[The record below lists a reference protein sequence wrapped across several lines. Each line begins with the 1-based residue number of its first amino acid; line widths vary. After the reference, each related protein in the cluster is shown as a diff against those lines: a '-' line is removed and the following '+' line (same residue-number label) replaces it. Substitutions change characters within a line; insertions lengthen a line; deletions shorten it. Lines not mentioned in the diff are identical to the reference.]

1 MKKLIAV
8 GLVAAFGL
16 ASMLPVWAAEDGGHF
31 KGKPAETLTQAVAN
45 FSEYNHKLQ
54 AILDGEVSDSDL
66 AEVHILTYT
75 LENALK
81 KINADMDALA
91 DTLEAVHK
99 ASEKLDRAAVIEH
112 GREYLSVS
120 RQIVK

>member
-1 MKKLIAV
+1 MKKLIAA
-8 GLVAAFGL
+8 GLVAALGL
-16 ASMLPVWAAEDGGHF
+16 VSTLPVAAAEDGSHF
-31 KGKPAETLTQAVAN
+31 KGKPAETLAQAVTN

-54 AILDGEVSDSDL
+54 AILDGKVTDSDL

-81 KINADMDALA
+81 KINEDMNRLA

-99 ASEKLDRAAVIEH
+99 ASEKLDREAVIEH
-112 GREYLSVS
+112 GREYLAVS
-120 RQIVK
+120 HQIVK

>member
-1 MKKLIAV
+1 MKKRIAA
-8 GLVAAFGL
+8 GIVAALGIVFTPL
-16 ASMLPVWAAEDGGHF
+16 VSAAEDGGHF
-31 KGKPAETLTQAVAN
+31 KGKPAETLTQAAAN

-99 ASEKLDRAAVIEH
+99 ASEKLDRAAVIER

>member
-1 MKKLIAV
+1 MKKRIVV

-16 ASMLPVWAAEDGGHF
+16 VSTLPVSAAEDGGHF

-81 KINADMDALA
+81 KINEDMGALA

-99 ASEKLDRAAVIEH
+99 ASEKLDREAVIEH
-112 GREYLSVS
+112 GREYLAVS